1 MELTKVVAVRLP
13 TETAR
18 RIEQMAAAGKVDQ
31 STILRQFISQG
42 LAEKAAKSES
52 V

>member
-18 RIEQMAAAGKVDQ
+18 RIEQMAARDQ
-31 STILRQFISQG
+31 VNQSIILRGIILKA